1 MSGREDLGC
10 RDMADTMF
18 THKLTEAQVLRLR
31 DVILGKGFVLGPLE
45 YGHFSARKGKCV
57 LQMYQS
63 GKLVV
68 AGKEAREFVEFTL
81 EPEILGEARLGYEKV
96 RNPEMYAPHFGIDES
111 GKGDLF
117 GPLVV
122 AGVYVDEDTADRL
135 VEIGVR
141 DSKTITTDK
150 KIGELAEEIGKTV
163 RGGMEV
169 ITIGPARY
177 SELYKKFG
185 NLNRML
191 AWAHG
196 KVIANLHGKVP
207 ACPRA
212 LSDQFGDPRLVEGEL
227 RKQGVEIKLEQRTK
241 AESDIAV
248 AAASILARDEFVK
261 QLSRLSM
268 DAGVEL
274 AKGAGAG
281 VKQQAIEIYRNKGR
295 DGLAKLC
302 KTHFRTFSEAVGDPV
317 APKVEWK
324 KRGTKGGD
332 KEQGKLLND

>member
-1 MSGREDLGC
+1 
-10 RDMADTMF
+10 MF
-18 THKLTEAQVLRLR
+18 THKLSEAQVLQLR
-31 DVILGKGFVLGPLE
+31 EAILGKGFVLGPLE

-57 LQMYQS
+57 LQMYLS

-122 AGVYVDEDTADRL
+122 AGVYVDEDTAERL

-150 KIGELAEEIGKTV
+150 KIGELAEEIVKTV
-163 RGGMEV
+163 GGGMEL
-169 ITIGPARY
+169 ITIGPERY
-177 SELYKKFG
+177 SDLYRKFG

-196 KVIANLHGKVP
+196 KVIANLHAKVP
-207 ACPRA
+207 SCPRA
-212 LSDQFGDPRLVEGEL
+212 LSDQFGDPKLVAGEL
-227 RKQGVEIKLEQRTK
+227 RRQEVEIQLEQRTK

-248 AAASILARDEFVK
+248 AAASILARAEFVRS
-261 QLSRLSM
+261 LSRLSM
-268 DAGVEL
+268 QAGVEL
-274 AKGAGAG
+274 MKGAGAG
-281 VKQQAIEIYRNKGR
+281 VKKQAIEIYAKQGR
-295 DGLAKLC
+295 EGLAKLS
-302 KTHFRTFSEAVGDPV
+302 KTHFRTFAEAVGDPV

-324 KRGTKGGD
+324 KRKVSGG
-332 KEQGKLLND
+332 

>member
-1 MSGREDLGC
+1 
-10 RDMADTMF
+10 MAETMF
-18 THKLTEAQVLRLR
+18 THKLSEAQVLHLR
-31 DVILGKGFVLGPLE
+31 EVILGKGFVLGKLE

-57 LQMYQS
+57 LQMYLS

-68 AGKEAREFVEFTL
+68 AGKEAREFIEFTL

-96 RNPEMYAPHFGIDES
+96 RNPEMYAPHFGVDES

-150 KIGELAEEIGKTV
+150 KIAELAEEIGKTV
-163 RGGMEV
+163 RGGMEL
-169 ITIGPARY
+169 ITIGPERY
-177 SELYKKFG
+177 SDLYGKFG

-196 KVIANLHGKVP
+196 KVIANLHAKVP
-207 ACPRA
+207 SCPRA
-212 LSDQFGDPRLVEGEL
+212 LSDQFANPRLVEGEL
-227 RKQGVEIKLEQRTK
+227 RKQGVEIQLQQRTK

-248 AAASILARDEFVK
+248 AAASIVARAEFVR
-261 QLSRLSM
+261 QLGRLSM
-268 DAGVEL
+268 EAGREL
-274 AKGAGAG
+274 AKGCGAG
-281 VKQQAIEIYRNKGR
+281 VKKQAEEIFKIQGR
-295 DGLAKLC
+295 EGLAKLC
-302 KTHFRTFSEAVGDPV
+302 KTHFRTFAEAVGDPV
-317 APKVEWK
+317 APKVEWR
-324 KRGTKGGD
+324 KRG
-332 KEQGKLLND
+332 

>member
-1 MSGREDLGC
+1 
-10 RDMADTMF
+10 MF
-18 THKLTEAQVLRLR
+18 THKLSEAQVLQLR
-31 DVILGKGFVLGPLE
+31 EVILGKGFVLGPLE

-57 LQMYQS
+57 LQMYLS

-122 AGVYVDEDTADRL
+122 AGVYVDEDTAERL

-163 RGGMEV
+163 RGGMEL
-169 ITIGPARY
+169 ITIGPERY
-177 SELYKKFG
+177 SDLYRKFG

-196 KVIANLHGKVP
+196 KVIANLHAKVP
-207 ACPRA
+207 SCPRV
-212 LSDQFGDPRLVEGEL
+212 LSDQFGDPKLVAGEL
-227 RKQGVEIKLEQRTK
+227 RRQEVEIQLEQRTK

-248 AAASILARDEFVK
+248 AAASILARAEFVRS
-261 QLSRLSM
+261 LSRLSM
-268 DAGVEL
+268 QAGVEL
-274 AKGAGAG
+274 MKGAGAG
-281 VKQQAIEIYRNKGR
+281 VKKQAIEIYAKQGR
-295 DGLAKLC
+295 EGLAKLS
-302 KTHFRTFSEAVGDPV
+302 KTHFRTFAEAVGDPV
-317 APKVEWK
+317 PPKVEWK
-324 KRGTKGGD
+324 KRKVSGG
-332 KEQGKLLND
+332 

>member
-10 RDMADTMF
+10 KDMADTMF

-31 DVILGKGFVLGPLE
+31 ETVTEKGFKLGPLE

-68 AGKEAREFVEFTL
+68 AGKEAREFIEFVL

-96 RNPEMYAPHFGIDES
+96 RNPEMYQPHFGIDES

-150 KIGELAEEIGKTV
+150 KIGELADEIRQTV
-163 RGGMEV
+163 RGGMELV
-169 ITIGPARY
+169 AIGPARY

-196 KVIANLHGKVP
+196 KVIANLHAKVP
-207 ACPRA
+207 SCPRA
-212 LSDQFGDPRLVEGEL
+212 LSDQFGNPRLIEGEL
-227 RKQGVEIKLEQRTK
+227 RKQEVEIQLEQRTK

-248 AAASILARDEFVK
+248 AAASILARAEFV
-261 QLSRLSM
+261 QALGRLSM
-268 DAGVEL
+268 EAGVEL
-274 AKGAGAG
+274 ARGAGAG
-281 VKQQAIEIYRNKGR
+281 VKKQASEIYEKQGRN
-295 DGLAKLC
+295 GLAKLC
-302 KTHFRTFSEAVGDPV
+302 KTHFRTFEEEVGDPV
-317 APKVEWK
+317 APKVDWK
-324 KRGTKGGD
+324 KGKG
-332 KEQGKLLND
+332 

>member
-1 MSGREDLGC
+1 
-10 RDMADTMF
+10 MF
-18 THKLTEAQVLRLR
+18 THKLSEAQVLQLR
-31 DVILGKGFVLGPLE
+31 EAILGKGFVLGPLE

-57 LQMYQS
+57 LQMYLS

-122 AGVYVDEDTADRL
+122 AGVYVDEDTAERL

-163 RGGMEV
+163 RGGMEL
-169 ITIGPARY
+169 ITIGPERY
-177 SELYKKFG
+177 SDLYRKFG

-196 KVIANLHGKVP
+196 KVIANLHAKVP
-207 ACPRA
+207 SCPRA
-212 LSDQFGDPRLVEGEL
+212 LSDQFGDPKLVVGEL
-227 RKQGVEIKLEQRTK
+227 RRQEVEIQLEQRTK

-248 AAASILARDEFVK
+248 AAASILARAEFVRS
-261 QLSRLSM
+261 LSRLSM
-268 DAGVEL
+268 QAGAEL
-274 AKGAGAG
+274 MKGAGAG
-281 VKQQAIEIYRNKGR
+281 VKKQAIEIYAKQGR
-295 DGLAKLC
+295 EGLAKLS
-302 KTHFRTFSEAVGDPV
+302 KTHFRTFAEAVGDPV
-317 APKVEWK
+317 PPKVEWK
-324 KRGTKGGD
+324 KRKVSGD
-332 KEQGKLLND
+332 

>member
-1 MSGREDLGC
+1 
-10 RDMADTMF
+10 MF
-18 THKLTEAQVLRLR
+18 THKLSEAQVLQLR
-31 DVILGKGFVLGPLE
+31 EVILGKGFVLGSLE
-45 YGHFSARKGKCV
+45 YGHFSGRKGKCV
-57 LQMYQS
+57 LQMYLS

-122 AGVYVDEDTADRL
+122 AGVYVDEDTAERL
-135 VEIGVR
+135 LEIGVK

-163 RGGMEV
+163 RGGSEL
-169 ITIGPARY
+169 ITIGPERY
-177 SELYKKFG
+177 SELYRKFG

-196 KVIANLHGKVP
+196 KVIANLHAKVP
-207 ACPRA
+207 SCPRA
-212 LSDQFGDPRLVEGEL
+212 LSDQFGNPRLVEGEL
-227 RKQGVEIKLEQRTK
+227 RKQGVEIQLEQRTK

-248 AAASILARDEFVK
+248 AAASILARAEFVRA
-261 QLSRLSM
+261 LSKLSM
-268 DAGVEL
+268 EAGREL
-274 AKGAGAG
+274 AKGCGAG
-281 VKQQAIEIYRNKGR
+281 VKKQAEEIFKVNGR
-295 DGLAKLC
+295 EGLAKLC
-302 KTHFRTFSEAVGDPV
+302 KTHFRTFAEAVGDPV
-317 APKVEWK
+317 APKVEWR
-324 KRGTKGGD
+324 KR
-332 KEQGKLLND
+332 L

>member
-1 MSGREDLGC
+1 
-10 RDMADTMF
+10 MF
-18 THKLTEAQVLRLR
+18 THKLSEAQVLQLR
-31 DVILGKGFVLGPLE
+31 EAILGKGFVLGPLE

-57 LQMYQS
+57 LQMYLS

-122 AGVYVDEDTADRL
+122 AGVYVDEDTAERL

-163 RGGMEV
+163 RGGMEL
-169 ITIGPARY
+169 ITIGPERY
-177 SELYKKFG
+177 SDLYRKFG

-196 KVIANLHGKVP
+196 KVIANLHAKVP
-207 ACPRA
+207 SCPRA
-212 LSDQFGDPRLVEGEL
+212 LSDQFGDPKLVVGEL
-227 RKQGVEIKLEQRTK
+227 RRQEVEIQLEQRTK

-248 AAASILARDEFVK
+248 AAASILARAEFVRS
-261 QLSRLSM
+261 LSRLSM
-268 DAGVEL
+268 QAGAEL
-274 AKGAGAG
+274 MKGAGAG
-281 VKQQAIEIYRNKGR
+281 VKKQAIEIYAKQGR
-295 DGLAKLC
+295 EGLAKLS
-302 KTHFRTFSEAVGDPV
+302 KTHFRTFAEAVGDPV
-317 APKVEWK
+317 PPKVEWK
-324 KRGTKGGD
+324 KRKVSGG
-332 KEQGKLLND
+332 

>member
-1 MSGREDLGC
+1 
-10 RDMADTMF
+10 MAETMF
-18 THKLTEAQVLRLR
+18 THKLDEAQVRRLQE
-31 DVILGKGFVLGPLE
+31 VIKGKGFVCGPLE
-45 YGHFSARKGKCV
+45 YGHFSARKGKCI
-57 LQMYQS
+57 LQMYLS

-96 RNPEMYAPHFGIDES
+96 RNPEMYQPHFGIDES

-122 AGVYVDEDTADRL
+122 AGVYTDEDTADRL

-141 DSKTITTDK
+141 DSKTITSDK
-150 KIGELAEEIGKTV
+150 KITELAEEIGKTV
-163 RGGMEV
+163 RGGMELV
-169 ITIGPARY
+169 AIGPARY
-177 SELYKKFG
+177 SDLYKKFG

-196 KVIANLHGKVP
+196 KVIANLHAKVP
-207 ACPRA
+207 NCPRA
-212 LSDQFGDPRLVEGEL
+212 LSDQFGNPRLIEGEL
-227 RKQGVEIKLEQRTK
+227 RKQEVEIKLEQRTK

-248 AAASILARDEFVK
+248 AAASILARAEFVRA
-261 QLSRLSM
+261 LSKLSM
-268 DAGVEL
+268 EAGVEL

-295 DGLAKLC
+295 EGLAKLC
-302 KTHFRTFSEAVGDPV
+302 KTHFRTFAEAVGDPV
-317 APKVEWK
+317 EPKVEWK
-324 KRGTKGGD
+324 KRGS
-332 KEQGKLLND
+332 

>member
-10 RDMADTMF
+10 EDMADTMF
-18 THKLTEAQVLRLR
+18 THKLDESQVRRLR
-31 DVILGKGFVLGPLE
+31 EVIEAKGFEFAPLE
-45 YGHFSARKGKCV
+45 YGHFTARKGKCV
-57 LQMYQS
+57 IHAYQS

-150 KIGELAEEIGKTV
+150 KIAELAEEIEKTV

-169 ITIGPARY
+169 LTIGPAKY
-177 SELYKKFG
+177 SELYRKFG

-207 ACPRA
+207 KCPRA

-248 AAASILARDEFVK
+248 AAASILARAEFVR
-261 QLSRLSM
+261 QLAKLSM
-268 DAGVEL
+268 EAGVEL
-274 AKGAGAG
+274 AKGSGAG
-281 VKQQAIEIYRNKGR
+281 VKKQATEIFEKKGR
-295 DGLAKLC
+295 EELAKLC

-324 KRGTKGGD
+324 KRS
-332 KEQGKLLND
+332 

>member
-1 MSGREDLGC
+1 MKGGEVLRWGG
-10 RDMADTMF
+10 MADTMF
-18 THKLTEAQVLRLR
+18 THKLDEAQVRRLR
-31 DVILGKGFVLGPLE
+31 EVIEGKGFEFAPLE
-45 YGHFSARKGKCV
+45 YGHFTARKGKCV
-57 LQMYQS
+57 IHAYLS

-68 AGKEAREFVEFTL
+68 AGKEAKEFVEFTL
-81 EPEILGEARLGYEKV
+81 EPEVLGEAQLGYEKI
-96 RNPEMYAPHFGIDES
+96 RHPEMYAPHFGVDES

-135 VEIGVR
+135 IQIGVR

-150 KIGELAEEIGKTV
+150 KILELAEEIGKTV

-169 ITIGPARY
+169 VTMGPGRY

-185 NLNRML
+185 NLNRLL

-196 KVIANLHGKVP
+196 KVIANLHAKVP
-207 ACPRA
+207 QCPRA

-227 RKQGVEIKLEQRTK
+227 RRQGVEIQLQQRTK

-248 AAASILARDEFVK
+248 AAASILARAEFVR
-261 QLSRLSM
+261 QLAKLSLEV
-268 DAGVEL
+268 GVEL
-274 AKGAGAG
+274 AKGSGAG
-281 VKQQAIEIYRNKGR
+281 VKKQAEEIFKKKGR
-295 DGLAKLC
+295 EGLAYIS

-317 APKVEWK
+317 APKIEWK
-324 KRGTKGGD
+324 KRS
-332 KEQGKLLND
+332 

>member
-1 MSGREDLGC
+1 
-10 RDMADTMF
+10 MF
-18 THKLTEAQVLRLR
+18 THKLSEAQVLQLR
-31 DVILGKGFVLGPLE
+31 EAILGKGFVLGPLE

-57 LQMYQS
+57 LQMYLS

-122 AGVYVDEDTADRL
+122 AGVYVDEDTAERL

-163 RGGMEV
+163 RGGMEL
-169 ITIGPARY
+169 ITIGPERY
-177 SELYKKFG
+177 SDLYRKFG

-196 KVIANLHGKVP
+196 KVIANLHAKVP
-207 ACPRA
+207 SCPRA
-212 LSDQFGDPRLVEGEL
+212 LSDQFGDPKLVAGEL
-227 RKQGVEIKLEQRTK
+227 RRQEVEIQLEQRTK

-248 AAASILARDEFVK
+248 AAASILARAEFVRS
-261 QLSRLSM
+261 LSRLSM
-268 DAGVEL
+268 QAGVEL
-274 AKGAGAG
+274 MKGAGAE
-281 VKQQAIEIYRNKGR
+281 VKKQAIEIYAKQGR
-295 DGLAKLC
+295 EGLAKLS
-302 KTHFRTFSEAVGDPV
+302 KTHFRTFAEAVGDPV

-324 KRGTKGGD
+324 KRKVSGG
-332 KEQGKLLND
+332 

>member
-1 MSGREDLGC
+1 
-10 RDMADTMF
+10 MF
-18 THKLTEAQVLRLR
+18 TRKLDDAQVRQLRK
-31 DVILGKGFVLGPLE
+31 ILEEKGFEFSPLD

-57 LQMYQS
+57 IQAYQS

-81 EPEILGEARLGYEKV
+81 EPEVLGEAQLGYEKI

-122 AGVYVDEDTADRL
+122 AGVYVDEDSADRL

-150 KIGELAEEIGKTV
+150 KVNELAEEIAKTV
-163 RGGMEV
+163 RGDAEV
-169 ITIGPARY
+169 VTMGPARY
-177 SELYKKFG
+177 NELYRKFG
-185 NLNRML
+185 NLNRLL

-196 KVIANLHGKVP
+196 KVIANLHAKVP
-207 ACPRA
+207 RCPRA

-227 RKQGVEIKLEQRTK
+227 RKQGVEIQLQQRTK

-248 AAASILARDEFVK
+248 AAASILARAEFVRQMEK
-261 QLSRLSM
+261 LSVSL
-268 DAGVEL
+268 GVNL
-274 AKGAGAG
+274 AKGCGSG
-281 VKQQAIEIYRNKGR
+281 VKKQAQEIFRAKGR
-295 DGLAKLC
+295 EGLANVA

-317 APKVEWK
+317 APKVSWK
-324 KRGTKGGD
+324 K
-332 KEQGKLLND
+332 NY

>member
-1 MSGREDLGC
+1 
-10 RDMADTMF
+10 MF
-18 THKLTEAQVLRLR
+18 THKLSEAQVLQLR
-31 DVILGKGFVLGPLE
+31 EAILGKGFVLGPLE

-57 LQMYQS
+57 LQMYLS

-150 KIGELAEEIGKTV
+150 KIGELADEIGKTV
-163 RGGMEV
+163 RGGMEL
-169 ITIGPARY
+169 ITIGPERY
-177 SELYKKFG
+177 SDLYRKFG

-196 KVIANLHGKVP
+196 KVIANLHAKVP
-207 ACPRA
+207 SCPRA
-212 LSDQFGDPRLVEGEL
+212 LSDQFGDPKLVAGEL
-227 RKQGVEIKLEQRTK
+227 RRQEVEIQLEQRTK

-248 AAASILARDEFVK
+248 AAASIIARAEFVK
-261 QLSRLSM
+261 SLSRLSM
-268 DAGVEL
+268 QAGVEL
-274 AKGAGAG
+274 LKGAGAG
-281 VKQQAIEIYRNKGR
+281 VKKQAIEIYGKQGR
-295 DGLAKLC
+295 EGLAKLS
-302 KTHFRTFSEAVGDPV
+302 KTHFRTFAEAVGDPV
-317 APKVEWK
+317 PPKVEWK
-324 KRGTKGGD
+324 KRKVSGG
-332 KEQGKLLND
+332 

>member
-1 MSGREDLGC
+1 
-10 RDMADTMF
+10 MF
-18 THKLTEAQVLRLR
+18 THKLSEAQVLQLR
-31 DVILGKGFVLGPLE
+31 EAILAKGFVLGPLE

-57 LQMYQS
+57 LQMYLS

-81 EPEILGEARLGYEKV
+81 EPEILGEACLGYEKV
-96 RNPEMYAPHFGIDES
+96 RNPEMYSPHFGIDES

-163 RGGMEV
+163 RGGMEL
-169 ITIGPARY
+169 ITIGPERY
-177 SELYKKFG
+177 SDLYRKFG

-196 KVIANLHGKVP
+196 KVIANLHAKVP
-207 ACPRA
+207 SCPRA
-212 LSDQFGDPRLVEGEL
+212 LSDQFGDPKLVASEL
-227 RKQGVEIKLEQRTK
+227 RRQEVEIQLEQRTK

-248 AAASILARDEFVK
+248 AAASILARAEFVRS
-261 QLSRLSM
+261 LSRLSM
-268 DAGVEL
+268 QAGVEL
-274 AKGAGAG
+274 MKGAGAG
-281 VKQQAIEIYRNKGR
+281 VKKQAIEIYAKQGR
-295 DGLAKLC
+295 EGLAKLS
-302 KTHFRTFSEAVGDPV
+302 KTHFRTFAEAVGDPV
-317 APKVEWK
+317 PPKVEWQ
-324 KRGTKGGD
+324 KRKVSGG
-332 KEQGKLLND
+332 